1 MRQFFEDH
9 KQLIDRAAFFA
20 IITLAVW
27 LFFTHLFTFL
37 GPFFFGLLIALVMEP
52 LIRLMVN
59 RLRWKRWIAA
69 LLCLLL
75 FLGIVGSLG
84 VWIISTLLN
93 QVRAFMDSAPVHV
106 DEIAARIN
114 ESATDWM
121 ARLEG
126 ILPETW
132 QLPDLGEILLP
143 AITGLFSGGFL
154 GQAMNFAVG
163 VPNFFIGFIL
173 ALVSAYFFMVDRKLI
188 FDTIKKMLPPWLTS
202 HMRQTRVGLS
212 RAVGG
217 YFRAQY
223 ILMTMV
229 GIISIVGLLILRSP
243 YALLLGLLLA
253 AVDFLPILG
262 PALILVPWGLI
273 SLIAGDIRM
282 AIGLAVIYGVITIT
296 RQVLQPK
303 ILGDQ
308 MGAHPLASL
317 MSIFIGFRVFGLLG
331 LIIGPSLLMVFIA
344 VRERGLEEGDEEF
357 EDEPHICIKNT
368 VESDEPKADTGNSP
382 PGRGIADLRNR
393 KEKHK

>member
-20 IITLAVW
+20 IITMAVW

-37 GPFFFGLLIALVMEP
+37 GPFFFGLLIALIMEP

-59 RLRWKRWIAA
+59 RFKWKRWIAA
-69 LLCLLL
+69 CLCILL
-75 FLGIVGSLG
+75 FLGVMGSLG
-84 VWIISTLLN
+84 VWIISTLGN
-93 QVRAFMDSAPVHV
+93 QISAFMNSAPDHIE
-106 DEIAARIN
+106 EIAARIN
-114 ESATDWM
+114 ESAAHWTT
-121 ARLEG
+121 RIEE
-126 ILPETW
+126 ILPDNW
-132 QLPDLGEILLP
+132 QMPNLQEILLP
-143 AITGLFSGGFL
+143 AVTSLFGGEFL
-154 GQAMNFAVG
+154 DQAMNFAAG
-163 VPNFFIGFIL
+163 VPNFFIGLIL

-188 FDTIKKMLPPWLTS
+188 FETIRNMLPPWLTN

-273 SLIAGDIRM
+273 SLITGDIRM

-344 VRERGLEEGDEEF
+344 VRERGLEEGTDESPTAMQKIEISSSM
-357 EDEPHICIKNT
+357 HIRKID
-368 VESDEPKADTGNSP
+368 SDEPMKP
-382 PGRGIADLRNR
+382 R
-393 KEKHK
+393 K